1 MIGST
6 EGDGELLATSHTDEE
21 LKCPQNGK
29 SLRPTYR
36 FACFIL
42 ILFLPTLLV
51 HGNCGFGNALNAT
64 ASPKPQDVK
73 KLEPGKRLSGELAGN
88 QTRSYEITV
97 SAGQFLHV
105 VVEQLGIDVVVVL
118 YDPNGKKVAE
128 IDSPNGTQGPEP
140 LIIVSEASGLY
151 RLEIRSLE
159 QAAPTG
165 RYEARIE
172 ALREATEADRKKVSD
187 LDDLKVADQLTD
199 RVLELNQQTKYEEAI
214 ALSQRVVAIRE
225 RVLGGD
231 HPQVAAA
238 LNNLAEMY
246 KNRGDFSTASQ
257 FHERALKIKQ
267 RVLGENDLSTATS
280 YLNLAEVYREMGKFE
295 RAEPL
300 YKRAVTIYQAR
311 LGGDHP
317 TLAQA
322 LNNLALL
329 YDLIGN
335 YPISESLYLRA
346 LAIREKAL
354 GIDHPDTGIT
364 LVNLADLY
372 REMGDLLKAEEFG
385 ARALGV
391 FEKALGRDH
400 PYVATALNELGL
412 VCVGK
417 GDFTR
422 AEALYLRSIGIRE
435 KALGTEHP
443 EVAAALVNLAALY
456 SRAGD
461 AARALQLYL
470 RILSIDEKAYGKEHP
485 NIAADLSNLAY
496 LFESLGERARAE
508 PVYLRALAITEKA
521 VGLEHPQV
529 ATIVDNLALLYHQNG
544 DWQKALPL
552 AERALA
558 IREKSLGPLHPHVAN
573 SLSTLAA
580 LYEAKGDAAKA
591 VQFRQRGNDIR
602 EHNLSLILAVGSE
615 REKASYMATFADETD
630 LTISLNNRSAP
641 TNPEAIKLALTTV
654 LRRKGRVLDAM
665 SEQVA
670 LLRRNFDAETQA
682 LFDELA
688 TLNRQLAGLTLRG
701 PEKEGQA
708 EFRTRIASLES
719 EAERLQTLIGN
730 RSVRFR
736 LQSQPMT
743 IEDVQHAIPTGAALV
758 EIVNYSPYDAPS
770 GLFLEKKK
778 YCAYVLPEQGLP
790 LWVDLGDAA
799 KIDRDVATLRKA
811 LSDRTNSN
819 VKAAARELENQV
831 FRPIRKIL
839 GNVHQ
844 IFLSADGG
852 LNLIPFAAL
861 VDEQG
866 RYLLETYS
874 ITYLT
879 SGRDLMRL
887 HFNPHSRQPPLVIAD
902 PLFDNRLSTT
912 SAQTVSPANAQS
924 GRRSRDLGGM
934 KFDPLPGT
942 AEEAKAL
949 AVILAGAD
957 VLTQEKATEAALRR
971 VKAPSVLHV
980 ATHGFFLPDERAELS
995 SRNRVSARSS
1005 DMPTSLGSESPLLRS
1020 GLALAGANQQL
1031 DEAGDDGILTAL
1043 EASGLDLW
1051 GTKLVVLSACKTGL
1065 GEVKNGEGIYGLRRA
1080 LVLAGSETQVMSLW
1094 KVSDAGTRDLMI
1106 AYYTRLRNG
1115 EARAEALRQVQLMML
1130 RGQLTPGR
1138 GGARRGTTD
1147 TDERVVAKNYRHPY
1161 YWAAFIQSGDWRNLD
1176 GK

>member
-6 EGDGELLATSHTDEE
+6 EGDGQLLATSHTDEE

-51 HGNCGFGNALNAT
+51 HGNRGFGNAINAT

-118 YDPNGKKVAE
+118 YDSNGKRVAE
-128 IDSPNGTQGPEP
+128 VDSPNGTQGPEP
-140 LIIVSEASGLY
+140 LLIIVETSGVY

-199 RVLELNQQTKYEEAI
+199 RVLELNRQTKYEEAI
-214 ALSQRVVAIRE
+214 TLAQRVLAIRE

-246 KNRGDFSTASQ
+246 KNRGDYSTASQ

-311 LGGDHP
+311 LGEDHP

-335 YPISESLYLRA
+335 YRTSESLYLRA

-385 ARALGV
+385 ARALGI
-391 FEKALGRDH
+391 FEKTLGHDH

-422 AEALYLRSIGIRE
+422 AETLYLRSIGIRE

-485 NIAADLSNLAY
+485 NIASDLSNLAY
-496 LFESLGERARAE
+496 LFESLGQRARAE

-544 DWQKALPL
+544 DWKKALPL
-552 AERALA
+552 AERALT
-558 IREKSLGPLHPHVAN
+558 IREKSLGPLHSHVAN

-591 VQFRQRGNDIR
+591 VQLRHRGNHIR

-630 LTISLNNRSAP
+630 LTVSLQNRSAP
-641 TNPEAIKLALTTV
+641 TNPEATSLALTTI
-654 LRRKGRVLDAM
+654 LRRKGRILDAM
-665 SEQVA
+665 SEQIA
-670 LLRRNFDAETQA
+670 ILRHNFDGETQA
-682 LFDELA
+682 LFDKLG

-701 PEKEGQA
+701 PKKEGQS
-708 EFRTRIASLES
+708 EFRTRIATLQT
-719 EAERLQTLIGN
+719 EAERLQAAMARKSL
-730 RSVRFR
+730 RFR
-736 LQSQPMT
+736 LQSQPVT
-743 IEDVQHAIPTGAALV
+743 IEQLQSAIPTNAALV
-758 EIVNYSPYDAPS
+758 EMVNFSPYDHKS
-770 GLFLEKKK
+770 GVFTSKK
-778 YCAYVLPEQGLP
+778 YCAYILRKEGLP

-799 KIDRDVATLRKA
+799 KIDSNIDKLRKA
-811 LSDRTNSN
+811 LSDRSN
-819 VKAAARELENQV
+819 PDVRSRSRELEEQV

-839 GNVHQ
+839 GETNH
-844 IFLSADGG
+844 IFLSPDAA

-866 RYLLETYS
+866 RHLLETYS

-879 SGRDLMRL
+879 TGRDLLRL
-887 HFNPHSRQPPLVIAD
+887 QFSPESRQPPLVIAN
-902 PLFDNRLSTT
+902 PLFDTNLSTT
-912 SAQTVSPANAQS
+912 SAQTVGPANVQS
-924 GRRSRDLGGM
+924 GRRSKDIRGM
-934 KFDPLPGT
+934 KFNLLPGT
-942 AEEAKAL
+942 AAEAKAL
-949 AVILAGAD
+949 AQILAGAE

-971 VKAPSVLHV
+971 ATAPSILHL
-980 ATHGFFLPDERAELS
+980 ATHGFFLPAELAES
-995 SRNRVSARSS
+995 PSRKAVGARSN
-1005 DMPTSLGSESPLLRS
+1005 DIPMSLGSENPLLRS
-1020 GLALAGANQQL
+1020 GLALAGANLQP
-1031 DEAGDDGILTAL
+1031 DESGDDGILTAL
-1043 EASGLDLW
+1043 EVSGLDLW
-1051 GTKLVVLSACKTGL
+1051 GTKLVVLSACETGL
-1065 GEVKNGEGIYGLRRA
+1065 GEVKNSEGVYGLRRA

-1094 KVSDAGTRDLMI
+1094 KVSDFGTRDLMV
-1106 AYYTRLRNG
+1106 AYYNRLKKG
-1115 EARAEALRQVQLMML
+1115 EGRAEALRQVQLMML
-1130 RGQLTPGR
+1130 RGQLKPTLGSR
-1138 GGARRGTTD
+1138 KRGTTD
-1147 TDERVVAKNYRHPY
+1147 TGEKFAPKDYQHPY
-1161 YWAAFIQSGDWRNLD
+1161 YWAAFIQSGDWRIMES
-1176 GK
+1176 K

>member
-1 MIGST
+1 MAISP
-6 EGDGELLATSHTDEE
+6 HTHEQR
-21 LKCPQNGK
+21 LPPQNAK
-29 SLRPTYR
+29 SPRLTYR
-36 FACFIL
+36 FACFVL
-42 ILFLPTLLV
+42 VLFLFPSLAD
-51 HGNCGFGNALNAT
+51 GNRGFGNSVKAT
-64 ASPKPQDVK
+64 ATSKPQDEN
-73 KLEPGKRLSGELAGN
+73 KLEQGRPIARELAGN
-88 QTRSYEITV
+88 QTHTYQIRV
-97 SAGQFLHV
+97 AAGQFLHV
-105 VVEQLGIDVVVVL
+105 VVEQLGIDAVVTL
-118 YDPNGKKVAE
+118 YDANGKKVAE

-140 LIIVSEASGLY
+140 LILIAQVSGDY
-151 RLEIRSLE
+151 RLEIHSLE
-159 QAAPTG
+159 QKAAQG

-172 ALREATEADRKKVSD
+172 ALRGATEADRKKISD
-187 LDDLKVADQLTD
+187 LDDLKEADQLTD
-199 RVLELNQQTKYEEAI
+199 RVLELNRQTKYEEAI
-214 ALSQRVVAIRE
+214 SLAQRVLTIRE
-225 RVLGGD
+225 RVLGEE
-231 HPQVAAA
+231 HAQVAAA

-246 KNRGDFSTASQ
+246 KNRGDYQTASKY
-257 FHERALKIKQ
+257 HERALKIKQ
-267 RVLGENDLSTATS
+267 RVLGENNLSTATS

-295 RAEPL
+295 QAEPL
-300 YKRAVTIYQAR
+300 YKRAVTIYQSR
-311 LGGDHP
+311 LGEDDP
-317 TLAQA
+317 ALAQA

-329 YDLIGN
+329 YDLMGN
-335 YPISESLYLRA
+335 YPGSESLYLQA
-346 LAIREKAL
+346 LAIREKSL

-372 REMGDLLKAEEFG
+372 REMGNLLKAEEFG
-385 ARALGV
+385 ARAFGL
-391 FEKALGRDH
+391 FEKALGYDH

-412 VCVGK
+412 VCVAK

-422 AEALYLRSIGIRE
+422 AETLYLRSIGIRE

-485 NIAADLSNLAY
+485 NIASDLSNLAY

-521 VGLEHPQV
+521 VGLEHPQI

-558 IREKSLGPLHPHVAN
+558 IREKLLGPLHPHVAN

-580 LYEAKGDAAKA
+580 LYEAKGDIAKA

-630 LTISLNNRSAP
+630 LTISLHNRSAA
-641 TNPEAIKLALTTV
+641 TNPEAIKLALITV

-670 LLRRNFDAETQA
+670 LLRRNLDGETQA

-688 TLNRQLAGLTLRG
+688 TVNRQLAGLTVRG
-701 PEKEGQA
+701 PAKEGQA
-708 EFRTRIASLES
+708 EFRKRIASLES

-758 EIVNYSPYDAPS
+758 EIVNYSPYDAPT
-770 GLFLEKKK
+770 GHFHEKKK
-778 YCAYVLPEQGLP
+778 YCAYVLHAQGLP

-811 LSDRTNSN
+811 LSDRTNSS
-819 VKAAARELENQV
+819 VKAPARELENQV
-831 FRPIRKIL
+831 FRPIRTIL

-844 IFLSADGG
+844 IFLSADGA

-861 VDEQG
+861 LDDQG
-866 RYLLETYS
+866 HYLLETYS

-879 SGRDLMRL
+879 SGRDLVRL
-887 HFNPHSRQPPLVIAD
+887 QFNPESRQPPLVIAN

-912 SAQTVSPANAQS
+912 SAQAASPANVQS
-924 GRRSRDLGGM
+924 GQRSEDTRGM
-934 KFDPLPGT
+934 KFSPLPGT
-942 AEEAKAL
+942 ADEAKAL
-949 AVILAGAD
+949 ATILSGVE
-957 VLTQEKATEAALRR
+957 VLTQERATESALRR
-971 VKAPSVLHV
+971 VKAPSILHV
-980 ATHGFFLPDERAELS
+980 ATHGFFLPDEAPESAQPNRAGGRS
-995 SRNRVSARSS
+995 IDMQRSISREN
-1005 DMPTSLGSESPLLRS
+1005 PLLRS

-1051 GTKLVVLSACKTGL
+1051 GTKLVVLSACETGL
-1065 GEVKNGEGIYGLRRA
+1065 GEVKNGEGVYGLRRA
-1080 LVLAGSETQVMSLW
+1080 LVVAGSETQVMSLW
-1094 KVSDAGTRDLMI
+1094 KVSDAGTRDLMT
-1106 AYYTRLRNG
+1106 AYYIRLQKG
-1115 EARAEALRQVQLMML
+1115 EGRAEALRQVQIMML
-1130 RGQLTPGR
+1130 RGQLKPTDGS
-1138 GGARRGTTD
+1138 GKRGTID
-1147 TDERVVAKNYRHPY
+1147 TSEKLATKDYRYPY
-1161 YWAAFIQSGDWRNLD
+1161 YWAAFIQSGDWRSMD